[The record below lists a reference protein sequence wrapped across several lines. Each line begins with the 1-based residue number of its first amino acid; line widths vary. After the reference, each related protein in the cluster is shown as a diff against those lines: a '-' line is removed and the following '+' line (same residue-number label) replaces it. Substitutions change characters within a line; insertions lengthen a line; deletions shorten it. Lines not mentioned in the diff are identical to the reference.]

1 MLQTLMDSK
10 TTYRAR
16 GSRRAAWK
24 AAMAACLVVVLPSAS
39 ALAAPA
45 SAPAPQLT
53 PDQLVREVTQDVLE
67 AVHHDKALQAG
78 DKQKALALA
87 EQKVLPHFDF
97 RQMTRLTVGRPWAGA
112 TPAQRDQL
120 VEGFRSLIVRTYANS
135 IGAYHGQTMKVQPL
149 HMAPNATDV
158 TVRNLYLSPGKAPI
172 PVDYSMSKG
181 PDGWKIYDIVVDG
194 VSLVLTYRSQFRE
207 EIQRAGVPGLIKELD
222 AKNEQAA
229 APGGDA
235 R

>member
-1 MLQTLMDSK
+1 MTDSK
-10 TTYRAR
+10 TTFCAR
-16 GSRRAAWK
+16 GSRRNAWRAAL
-24 AAMAACLVVVLPSAS
+24 AACVALALPCGS

-45 SAPAPQLT
+45 PAAQLT

-67 AVHHDKALQAG
+67 AFHHDKALQAG

-87 EQKVLPHFDF
+87 EQKVLPHIDF

-120 VEGFRSLIVRTYANS
+120 VEGFRTLIVRTYANS

-194 VSLVLTYRSQFRE
+194 VSLVLTYRSQFQE
-207 EIQRAGVPGLIKELD
+207 EIHRAGVPGLIKELD
-222 AKNEQAA
+222 AKNNEQAA
-229 APGGDA
+229 APGGGA